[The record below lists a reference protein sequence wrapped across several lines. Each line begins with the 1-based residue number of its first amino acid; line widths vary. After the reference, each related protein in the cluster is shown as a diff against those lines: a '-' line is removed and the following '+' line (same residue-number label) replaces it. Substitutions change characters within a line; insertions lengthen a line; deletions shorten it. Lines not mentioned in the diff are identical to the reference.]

1 MESLSDATMHAV
13 EYALDAL
20 SKRSDVIA
28 NNIANAEVPGFRGSR
43 VEFEDALAQAIDR
56 NRLQALRGAEVHDSG
71 NAPDAHGNTVDL
83 EDEVVDMMRTRLL
96 QDSMIEAF
104 NFKAGV
110 MRTAI
115 RGG

>member
-1 MESLSDATMHAV
+1 MESLSNATMHAV

-28 NNIANAEVPGFRGSR
+28 NNIANAEVPGYRASR
-43 VEFEDALAQAIDR
+43 VEFENALARAIDGD
-56 NRLQALRGAEVHDSG
+56 RLETLRGATVQDSG
-71 NAPDAHGNTVDL
+71 NAPDAHGNTVEL
-83 EDEVVDMMRTRLL
+83 EDEVVEMMRTRLL

>member
-20 SKRSDVIA
+20 STRSDVIA
-28 NNIANAEVPGFRGSR
+28 NNIANAEVPGFHASK
-43 VEFEDALAQAIDR
+43 VEFEDTLARAIKNSKLD
-56 NRLQALRGAEVHDSG
+56 NAAKATVDDAGT
-71 NAPDAHGNTVDL
+71 APDAHGNTVQL
-83 EDEVVDMMRTRLL
+83 EDEVVEMMRTRLL
-96 QDSMIEAF
+96 QDSMVQAF

-110 MRTAI
+110 LRTAI

>member
-1 MESLSDATMHAV
+1 MESLSDATTQAV

-43 VEFEDALAQAIDR
+43 VEFEDALARAIDR
-56 NRLQALRGAEVHDSG
+56 SNLNALKGAEVRDSG
-71 NAPDAHGNTVDL
+71 NAPDAQGNTVDL

-96 QDSMIEAF
+96 QDSMVQAF